1 MNPRMIVHPKM
12 ESVVSA
18 SCSVSIAPA
27 ASGTVASIS
36 IQIRIDRIFA
46 FILILHRPMCII
58 MGLFYLNISHIIFLV
73 GVGCLFYFLV
83 F

>member
-1 MNPRMIVHPKM
+1 MNPRMIVQPKM

-18 SCSVSIAPA
+18 SCSLSTAPA
-27 ASGTVASIS
+27 ASGIVASIS

-46 FILILHRPMCII
+46 FILILHRPMYII
-58 MGLFYLNISHIIFLV
+58 MRLFYLNISHIIYL
-73 GVGCLFYFLV
+73 GVVYFIIY